1 MDVDV
6 EEAHN
11 DSHNYVAGNI
21 REENEKL
28 IKIVEVCIQDGVWDH
43 HELVS
48 CVARM
53 LNEMLDK
60 HDLHPGAN
68 VEEFLDLL
76 GIC

>member
-11 DSHNYVAGNI
+11 DSHDYVAGNI

-48 CVARM
+48 YVARM
-53 LNEMLDK
+53 LTEMLDK